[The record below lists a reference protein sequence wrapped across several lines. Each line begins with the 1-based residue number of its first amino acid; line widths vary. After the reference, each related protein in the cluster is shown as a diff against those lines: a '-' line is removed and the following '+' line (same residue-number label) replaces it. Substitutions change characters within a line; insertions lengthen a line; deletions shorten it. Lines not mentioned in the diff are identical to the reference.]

1 MTSVKSSFGHHFF
14 SNIKKIIDR
23 GPFYTTKIELYKIIF
38 DEKYINSK
46 IRKYLL
52 KTISLLAENT
62 KLSQPKFIEKILNN
76 QIESYSQ
83 LKQDIFVLT
92 MLNNKTSGYFIEV
105 GAGDGIN
112 FSNTYLLEKNF
123 NWNGVLIE
131 PNKTFY
137 EACIR
142 SRKCEIINKLLLNR
156 ENHKIRFYEK
166 YMGEFSHSEG
176 FGNLTASEV
185 KSEYDVETIKFEEIF
200 NDSNLTLEID
210 FLSIDTEGS
219 ESEILQSIN
228 FSKFK
233 PTVICIEHNY
243 NKKNR
248 IFFRKYLAEKGY
260 KLIYPGISRWDSWF
274 ILQSQL

>member
-1 MTSVKSSFGHHFF
+1 MTPTKASFSHNFF

-23 GPFYTTKIELYKIIF
+23 GFFYTTKIELYKIIF

-46 IRKYLL
+46 LRRYLL
-52 KTISLLAENT
+52 KIITLLAKKT
-62 KLSQPKFIEKILNN
+62 KLSQPKFIKKILDNE
-76 QIESYSQ
+76 IESYSQ

-92 MLNNKTSGYFIEV
+92 MLSNKSNGYFIEV

-123 NWNGVLIE
+123 NWNGILIE

-137 EACIR
+137 EACLE
-142 SRKCEIINKLLLNR
+142 SRKCKIVNKLLLNR
-156 ENHKIRFYEK
+156 ENQKVRFYEK
-166 YMGEFSHSEG
+166 NIGEFSHSEG
-176 FGNLTASEV
+176 FGNLSASEV
-185 KSEYDVETIKFEEIF
+185 KSEYEVETIKFEEIF

-219 ESEILQSIN
+219 ESEILQSID
-228 FSKFK
+228 FSQFK

-243 NKKNR
+243 DKRNR
-248 IFFRKYLAEKGY
+248 IFFLKYLSKKGY

-274 ILQSQL
+274 ILQS